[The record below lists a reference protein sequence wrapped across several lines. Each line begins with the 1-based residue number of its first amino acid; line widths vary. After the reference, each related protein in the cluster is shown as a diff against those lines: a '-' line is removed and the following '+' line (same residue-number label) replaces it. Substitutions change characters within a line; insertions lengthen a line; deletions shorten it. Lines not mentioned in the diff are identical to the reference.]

1 VLCSSFKGNNFV
13 SVLYFEECYALAD
26 DLRNEFFPC
35 GSTILLDH
43 EKPYFLEDSGALL
56 SYSEV
61 ARLRD
66 KWKCAF
72 LPEV

>member
-1 VLCSSFKGNNFV
+1 
-13 SVLYFEECYALAD
+13 
-26 DLRNEFFPC
+26 
-35 GSTILLDH
+35 LDH
-43 EKPYFLEDSGALL
+43 KKLYCLEDSGALL